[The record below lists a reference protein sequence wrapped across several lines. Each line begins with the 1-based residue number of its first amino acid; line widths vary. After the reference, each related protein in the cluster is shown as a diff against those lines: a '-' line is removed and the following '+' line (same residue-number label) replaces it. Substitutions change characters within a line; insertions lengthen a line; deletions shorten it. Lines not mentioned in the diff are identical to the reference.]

1 MKVVGLVETGKKELL
16 INLGNI
22 KMISRS
28 LINNNDKLKQNSI
41 YSN

>member
-1 MKVVGLVETGKKELL
+1 MKVVGLVETGKTELL
-16 INLGNI
+16 IKLSNI

>member
-1 MKVVGLVETGKKELL
+1 VVGLVETGKTELL
-16 INLGNI
+16 IKLSNI